1 MKTITQLCL
10 ALTLIPLTAHAEEPR
25 WWKGNLHTHS
35 LWSDGDDYPEMIADW
50 YRSNDYNFLGIS
62 DHNILAEGQ
71 RWIHVEKNAGGR
83 VAFEKYLKRF
93 GDDWVEHKVEKKAPQ
108 VRLKTFAEY
117 QAKMSVPG
125 SFLLMQSEEITDR
138 FQGLPIHLNATNL
151 KKHISPRGGTSPAAV
166 LQNNVNAV
174 LEQRKE
180 TGQPMF
186 PHINHPNF
194 GWALKPTDM
203 IELKGERF
211 FEVYNGHPSVRN
223 QGDKDHLSTS
233 QMWDI
238 INAYRTGV
246 YKLPL
251 LFGLATDDS
260 HNYHQLAIGKSN
272 TGRGWVMVKA
282 KSLSPAN
289 IISSMEKGDFYS
301 SSGITISEIKSNG
314 RVFSFKIKPEDG
326 VTYTTRFIGTRK
338 NFKSSPD
345 KAKRNSTEPS
355 DAGIGVTLGQAQ
367 SLGPSYNFKGDE
379 LYVRA
384 EVTSSKKK
392 ANPYV
397 AGEFERAWLQPV
409 RPSK

>member
-10 ALTLIPLTAHAEEPR
+10 ALTLITLTAHAEEAR

-93 GDDWVEHKVEKKAPQ
+93 GDDWVEHKVENKAPQ

-117 QAKMSVPG
+117 QVKMSVPG

-301 SSGITISEIKSNG
+301 SSGITISEITSNG
-314 RVFSFKIKPEDG
+314 RLFSFKIKPEDG
-326 VTYTTRFIGTRK
+326 VSYTTRFIGTRK

-345 KAKRNSTEPS
+345 KAKRNSIKPS
-355 DAGIGVTLGQAQ
+355 DAGIGVTLGQAH
-367 SLGPSYNFKGDE
+367 SMEPSYTFKGDE

-409 RPSK
+409 RHSK